1 MPVVKL
7 FESLGLPIVFGQVF
21 EHLIGLRAQVDR
33 FTRSQQRSPP
43 TGTNPHIDI
52 TGTITTVPEPAT
64 VVLLGSGSQE
74 SGRRFANGANHIA
87 TKPDREVTLER

>member
-43 TGTNPHIDI
+43 TGTNSHIDI
-52 TGTITTVPEPAT
+52 TGTVTTVPEPAT
-64 VVLLGSGSQE
+64 VVLLGSGLA
-74 SGRRFANGANHIA
+74 GVGAAIRKRRKSHRDEAG
-87 TKPDREVTLER
+87 